1 VATAVHVTR
10 TRQFAYVGAGPFGR
24 RVVEFLAELGDAH
37 ATHSQEEV
45 EAALAA
51 DAGSVAVAMWRPD
64 PDLCEQADAAAY
76 RIGRPWLPIV
86 MEHPVIYVG
95 PVIQPPHGPCFRCML
110 RRRAQHDVHH
120 AATAAVHAAY
130 AADRNRGPAGYLPQ
144 HARMAAAVAHRM
156 LWHPGV
162 PISDGSGVGRN
173 VVMLMLDD
181 GLLMTYP
188 VIRCGD
194 CRRCRGAEQPEPVAG
209 QRQDLLKTISVPG
222 RAR

>member
-1 VATAVHVTR
+1 VATTVRVTR
-10 TRQFAYVGAGPFGR
+10 TRQFAYIGAGAFGW
-24 RVVEFLAELGDAH
+24 RVAEFLAELGRAGG
-37 ATHSQEEV
+37 THTEQEI

-51 DAGSVAVAMWRPD
+51 DAGSVTVALWRPD
-64 PDLCEQADAAAY
+64 PGLCEQADAAAY

-95 PVIQPPHGPCFRCML
+95 PVIRPPHGPCFRCMW

-130 AADRNRGPAGYLPQ
+130 AAGQDCGPAGYLPQ

-156 LWHPGV
+156 LRQLDV
-162 PISDGSGVGRN
+162 PIPDSRGVGSD
-173 VVMLMLDD
+173 VVMLMLAD
-181 GLLMTYP
+181 GRITTHP

-194 CRRCRGAEQPEPVAG
+194 CRRCREAGQPGPAAG
-209 QRQDLLKTISVPG
+209 QRPGLLAAIGQPTP
-222 RAR
+222 AR